1 MKQSTIERRF
11 EEFLRQHALKLTAQ
25 RKRIFDRTFATHE
38 HFSAE
43 KLYGWLREEDG
54 ARVSRATVYRTLDL
68 LVKGGFLG
76 ALETGQGELVYEHV
90 LGHVHHDH
98 MICMGCGRIEEFH
111 DERIEDLQREAAAKR
126 GFTIERHLHR
136 LMGYCRT
143 CARARGR
150 GTDARASR
158 VSSRLSDPR
167 SR

>member
-43 KLYGWLREEDG
+43 KLYGWLREEEG

-76 ALETGQGELVYEHV
+76 ALDTGQSELVYEHV
-90 LGHVHHDH
+90 LGHDHHDH
-98 MICMGCGRIEEFH
+98 MICIACGRIEEFH
-111 DERIEDLQREAAAKR
+111 DERIEELQRVAAEKH

-136 LMGYCRT
+136 LMGYCRA
-143 CARARGR
+143 CSRSRER
-150 GTDARASR
+150 RASGDVAR
-158 VSSRLSDPR
+158 VPATEPR
-167 SR
+167 E

>member
-11 EEFLRQHALKLTAQ
+11 EEFLRQRSLKLTAQ

-54 ARVSRATVYRTLDL
+54 PRVSRATVYRTLEL

-98 MICMGCGRIEEFH
+98 MICTSCGRIEEFH
-111 DERIEDLQREAAAKR
+111 DERIEELQRENSRKR
-126 GFTIERHLHR
+126 GFELVSHDLR
-136 LMGYCRT
+136 LRGYCRG
-143 CARARGR
+143 CARKRARK
-150 GTDARASR
+150 AS
-158 VSSRLSDPR
+158 SAS
-167 SR
+167 